1 MSIESLKRQFL
12 GEKKMLIGIS
22 TGTPKLLKV
31 DKDRERSFFH
41 KKKKNGIESRGLW
54 NQKVSKE
61 KEELK
66 QCNIRCKR
74 KGALSKYGIH
84 HKH

>member
-41 KKKKNGIESRGLW
+41 KKKKM
-54 NQKVSKE
+54 
-61 KEELK
+61 
-66 QCNIRCKR
+66 
-74 KGALSKYGIH
+74 A
-84 HKH
+84 